1 MQARLMLRLHH
12 LILISIHW
20 HSWLYCEYLV
30 QCSCLFFCH
39 NDRLPFL
46 FSVLTACSFLSWLL
60 LRLVKLSLPN
70 YGDFELLFS
79 QIQQFITICSK
90 EQIQFAGDKC
100 KSLSNYSVWGRF
112 VCLFFFPITFSYLW
126 FTVAHLCHFITH
138 CLVDLKQVR
147 YYFKA
152 LYYALEITQGI

>member
-100 KSLSNYSVWGRF
+100 KSLSNYSVWVVLF
-112 VCLFFFPITFSYLW
+112 VCLFFSNNI
-126 FTVAHLCHFITH
+126 FIFVVYSRSPVSFH
-138 CLVDLKQVR
+138 N
-147 YYFKA
+147 A
-152 LYYALEITQGI
+152 LLSGSQAGKILF

>member
-39 NDRLPFL
+39 NDWLSIL
-46 FSVLTACSFLSWLL
+46 FSVLTACFFSSWLL

-112 VCLFFFPITFSYLW
+112 VCLFFFSNNI
-126 FTVAHLCHFITH
+126 FIFVVYSCSPVSFH
-138 CLVDLKQVR
+138 N
-147 YYFKA
+147 A
-152 LYYALEITQGI
+152 LLSGSQAGKILF